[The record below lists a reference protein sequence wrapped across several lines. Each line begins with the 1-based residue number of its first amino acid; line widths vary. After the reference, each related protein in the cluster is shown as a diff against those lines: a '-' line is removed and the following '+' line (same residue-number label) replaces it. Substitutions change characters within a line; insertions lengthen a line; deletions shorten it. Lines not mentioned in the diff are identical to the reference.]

1 MTATDYIKLRSM
13 QLRHVV
19 FRNTHGNEAFTCVAY
34 LSNVIRNSNK
44 NVLFPAA
51 FTMFKTK
58 RLFGLFIK
66 F

>member
-1 MTATDYIKLRSM
+1 M